1 MACESIIRCPIWLKV
16 GFKRSRGVS
25 RHMYPSC
32 GEQIENNFSPCTLN
46 FCVRLFTYLR
56 EIYVT
61 ELNAIIL
68 SLSLNCAIFS
78 LSKFIQIKLSVNY
91 LFNHAHE
98 VALLAMVDGLFYTL
112 KKSHATSLAQQSS
125 LVVLSQRN

>member
-1 MACESIIRCPIWLKV
+1 
-16 GFKRSRGVS
+16 
-25 RHMYPSC
+25 MYPSC

-98 VALLAMVDGLFYTL
+98 VALLAMVDGTFLHVKEIACDITDATIL
-112 KKSHATSLAQQSS
+112 TRRLIAKK
-125 LVVLSQRN
+125 LSKYI